1 MNAPVISTASDATL
15 ADALRANPGLT
26 GMAQRVAF
34 GAREQAGRHTL
45 FVDLRPFV
53 NATWDLVTWTLMA
66 SPNIPR
72 LLANTVG

>member
-34 GAREQAGRHTL
+34 GAREQAGRHTP

-53 NATWDLVTWTLMA
+53 NATWDLVTWTL
-66 SPNIPR
+66 IPSR
-72 LLANTVG
+72 K